1 MCLQGLP
8 QRGHSEADGNFQQVL
23 KLKAEEDPN
32 HLEWLTRKENAYMTP
47 DIQNEVIKL
56 MGIEI
61 LRDMAEI
68 LHISPFLTIMVDETT
83 DILNVEQVAIF
94 IRWVQELEVQCSLAI
109 ANSVKAK
116 FRITRILTTSPCIAP
131 IKTCTIKVLLSRIP
145 LKRGG

>member
-1 MCLQGLP
+1 
-8 QRGHSEADGNFQQVL
+8 
-23 KLKAEEDPN
+23 
-32 HLEWLTRKENAYMTP
+32 MTP

-109 ANSVKAK
+109 ANSVK
-116 FRITRILTTSPCIAP
+116 LTTSPCIAP

-145 LKRGG
+145 LNKKFTSSVEPFVL